1 MAGEFGKQE
10 TFTLQAAVDL
20 SAARY
25 HVARVSAAQTCNI
38 ASLATDDAIVGVIQ
52 NKAESGE
59 RVTIADGGTT
69 KVVAGAAVT
78 VNALLTTNG
87 SGRAVAASSG
97 DYVIG
102 RALDAVSGNGDVLKM
117 RLYKPTRWGAI

>member
-1 MAGEFGKQE
+1 MSGEFGKQE
-10 TFTLQAAVDL
+10 TFTLQAAADL

-25 HVARVSAAQTCNI
+25 HIARLTAAQTCNI
-38 ASLATDDAIVGVIQ
+38 ASLDTDDAIVGVIQ

-59 RVTIADGGTT
+59 RVTIADGGTS
-69 KVVAGAAVT
+69 KIVAGAAVT
-78 VNALLTTNG
+78 VNVLLTTNG
-87 SGRAVAASSG
+87 SGRAVAAGSG

-102 RALDAVSGNGDVLKM
+102 RALDAATGNGDVIKA